1 MSANCFGLR
10 NKTLPQLDEL
20 KQNKRTIIILQQAA
34 KFIFHIQVA
43 TFTNK
48 SLPSQHLQL

>member
-20 KQNKRTIIILQQAA
+20 KQNKRTIIIWQQAA
-34 KFIFHIQVA
+34 EFIFHIQVA

-48 SLPSQHLQL
+48 SLPSQRLQL